1 MTPMEERQTPQE
13 RPPAAWRR
21 VLIAIL
27 TIAASIWGIQ
37 TFPLFYQTNPPE
49 AISWILFILFFFILV
64 GLNRWL
70 IKSWLRGAPSVYL
83 FLSVCLFS
91 LIFIGYLIY
100 RHPLWAV
107 LYFPLLVSAV
117 IAKTILQR
125 REKPLPNL
133 LFLITLF
140 HLLFFTLLSWVYYP
154 VYSQV
159 SDRKTFDAAMPND
172 IAKQPGVKV
181 IGYLEAKDREKSLRY
196 ANGLSGQYYL
206 DEEVALYALP
216 PGNLYLLPRRQYQF
230 DRIDLTTM
238 EISKWQLPGFAA
250 FYAPDRQQPNLLH
263 LATVGSVEQPAELM
277 TIDLATWK
285 IVHRS
290 PLYQVRDGFRIG
302 KRLYANGYCDDE
314 QIHVLDFSQGLTSF
328 TKDLALVRQR
338 EFDAILLPTTL
349 AWMPGERVVYAVNY
363 LFLYR
368 YDEALLAMKQRR
380 FLPLISQLAGLPE
393 RHELFVGSLGKTIAV
408 LDSRTLKT
416 KRTIE
421 VGYWTSRFAVDPTR
435 QRLYATDSG
444 GSELLAFD
452 LETTKRLGSVKI
464 FPGTKVV
471 YFNALLDKIFVVGP
485 LGLVEVSPDAFGV
498 PEGLPAGN

>member
-1 MTPMEERQTPQE
+1 MTPMEERQPPRE
-13 RPPAAWRR
+13 HPPAVWRR

-37 TFPLFYQTNPPE
+37 TFPLFYQTDPPE

-83 FLSVCLFS
+83 FLSVCPFS

-100 RHPLWAV
+100 LHPFWAV

-117 IAKTILQR
+117 IARILLQR

-140 HLLFFTLLSWVYYP
+140 HSLFFTLLSLVYYP
-154 VYSQV
+154 VFSQV
-159 SDRKTFDAAMPND
+159 SDRKTFDATMPND
-172 IAKQPGVKV
+172 IAKQAGVKV

-196 ANGLSGQYYL
+196 VNGLSGQYYL
-206 DEEVALYALP
+206 DEDVALYALP
-216 PGNLYLLPRRQYQF
+216 PGNLYLLPRRQSQF

-277 TIDLATWK
+277 TIDLAAWK
-285 IVHRS
+285 IVRRS
-290 PLYQVRDGFRIG
+290 PLYQVRNGLRIN
-302 KRLYANGYCDDE
+302 KRFYVNGYCDDE
-314 QIHVLDFSQGLTSF
+314 QIHVLDFYHGLTSF

-338 EFDAILLPTTL
+338 EFDARLLLTTL
-349 AWMPGERVVYAVNY
+349 FWMPGERVVYAANY

-368 YDEALLAMKQRR
+368 YDEALLAMRQRR
-380 FLPLISQLAGLPE
+380 LLPNVSQVAGLPE
-393 RHELFVGSLGKTIAV
+393 RNELYVGSLGKTIAV

-421 VGYWTSRFAVDPTR
+421 IGYWTSRFAVDPTR
-435 QRLYATDSG
+435 LWLYATACG

-464 FPGTKVV
+464 FPGAKVV
-471 YFNALLDKIFVVGP
+471 YFNALMDKIFVGGP
-485 LGLVEVSPDAFGV
+485 YGLVQVSPEAFSV
-498 PEGLPAGN
+498 P